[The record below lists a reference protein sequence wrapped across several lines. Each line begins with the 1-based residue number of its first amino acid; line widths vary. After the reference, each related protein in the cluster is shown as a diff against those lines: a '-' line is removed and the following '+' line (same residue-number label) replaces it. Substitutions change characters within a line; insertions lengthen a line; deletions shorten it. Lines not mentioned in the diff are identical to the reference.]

1 MSDETML
8 EEIERLR
15 VTVRDM
21 WHERQATSPGTPG
34 SLVIH
39 DSEIAA
45 EAHVDLDTVRA
56 FLISEDGAGIVVKG
70 DGGELSISTVEL
82 GYGE

>member
-1 MSDETML
+1 ML

-21 WHERQATSPGTPG
+21 WHERQAADPGTPG
-34 SLVIH
+34 GPAAIR
-39 DSEIAA
+39 DSELAA

-56 FLISEDGAGIVVKG
+56 FLVSEDGAGIAVTG
-70 DGGELSISTVEL
+70 DAGELSISRVEL